1 DKAAPTSNDQQ
12 SQPGDSGHALF
23 VLHMLCHRFTSGLT
37 GCCEFDKDQDRR
49 EEYSS
54 MVIPGT

>member
-1 DKAAPTSNDQQ
+1 
-12 SQPGDSGHALF
+12 
-23 VLHMLCHRFTSGLT
+23 MLCHRFTSGLT